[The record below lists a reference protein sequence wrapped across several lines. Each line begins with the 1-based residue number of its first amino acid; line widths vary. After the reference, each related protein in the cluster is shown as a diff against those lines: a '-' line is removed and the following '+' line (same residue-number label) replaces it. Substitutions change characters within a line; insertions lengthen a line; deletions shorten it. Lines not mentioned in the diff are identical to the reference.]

1 MAVLSRLSNRVLVGL
16 AFISLSYS
24 LPAAAAMSA
33 EDGKRLKDLFG
44 GMVDHYRNEARL
56 QGGDLLVEGEVMV
69 EPGDNYFAI
78 TLPHLTSL
86 SADGTKINIGLIAI
100 NAVPGNQPQEWKM
113 TLAMPTPITMY
124 DASGKESAVLEIGSQ
139 NFAGVFH
146 ESFKNFVR
154 LNAQYKNISFYDP
167 VDGAKITIPDAR
179 AVYDL
184 KQGGN
189 ALWSGPM
196 NLSASN
202 IQATFGNTGAAG
214 KIASIRL
221 DSTIKDYSIEAANAY
236 NEKMEA
242 LIESLD
248 TDRPSDSTS
257 HFMGMYNT
265 VFDFLTTVW
274 DGFGSDFTI
283 SGAEFITP
291 AAGDKPASTI
301 KIGKAGFGFM
311 AEGLKSNQVMLR
323 PTVTLSGLSITPPPA
338 GFDQLA
344 PDSFN
349 LDLTLNNLPLTKL
362 SDLGKK
368 SLEQSSQS
376 PESGGLVMQNTV
388 AMAQKLL
395 TDAGASLK
403 IVNTGASKADEY
415 SVLLNGSAAANIQ
428 ALLGGTAKLRVEIFG
443 LETILSSLQTLA
455 NDPAVSA
462 ENKQSAANAL
472 QVLTLLQMIGQQGT
486 NGNGQPT
493 RTYDVEITPDGKQLL
508 NGADMMTVM
517 GGAAQ

>member
-1 MAVLSRLSNRVLVGL
+1 MAVLSRLSNHVLVGL
-16 AFISLSYS
+16 TFISLSYS
-24 LPAAAAMSA
+24 LPAAAAMST

-44 GMVDHYRNEARL
+44 GMVDHYRNEAKL
-56 QGGDLLVEGEVMV
+56 QGGDLTVEGSVMV
-69 EPGDNYFAI
+69 EAGDNYFAI
-78 TLPHLTSL
+78 TLPHLTSV
-86 SADGTKINIGLIAI
+86 SPDGTKINIGLIAI
-100 NAVPGNQPQEWKM
+100 NAVPGDQPQEWKM

-124 DASGKESAVLEIGSQ
+124 DASGKESGVLEIGSQ

-146 ESFKNFVR
+146 ESFRNFVR

-167 VDGAKITIPDAR
+167 ADGARITIPDAR

-184 KQGGN
+184 KQGSN
-189 ALWSGPM
+189 KLWSGPM

-221 DSTIKDYSIEAANAY
+221 DSTIKDYSIEEANAY

-248 TDRPSDSTS
+248 TDRPSDSNS

-274 DGFGSDFTI
+274 DGFGSNFTI
-283 SGAEFITP
+283 NGAEFITP
-291 AAGDKPASTI
+291 AMGNKPASTV
-301 KIGKAGFGFM
+301 KIGKLGFGFS
-311 AEGLKSNQVMLR
+311 ADGLKSNRVMLH

-338 GFDQLA
+338 ELGPIS
-344 PDSFN
+344 PDSLN
-349 LDLTLNNLPLTKL
+349 LDLTLNNLPLQQL
-362 SDLGKK
+362 SELGKK

-395 TDAGASLK
+395 TDSGATLK
-403 IVNTGASKADEY
+403 IANTGASKDNQY
-415 SVLLNGSAAANIQ
+415 SLSLNGAAAANIQ
-428 ALLGGTAKLRVEIFG
+428 AQLGGTAKLRLEVFG
-443 LETILSSLQTLA
+443 LETILSSLQTII
-455 NDPAVSA
+455 NDPAANPES
-462 ENKQSAANAL
+462 KQSATEAL
-472 QVLTLLQMIGQQGT
+472 QAMTVLQMIGQQGT
-486 NGNGQPT
+486 NAVGQPI
-493 RTYDVEITPDGKQLL
+493 RSYDVEITPDGKRLL
-508 NGADMMTVM
+508 NGADLMTIM
-517 GGAAQ
+517 GGTAQ